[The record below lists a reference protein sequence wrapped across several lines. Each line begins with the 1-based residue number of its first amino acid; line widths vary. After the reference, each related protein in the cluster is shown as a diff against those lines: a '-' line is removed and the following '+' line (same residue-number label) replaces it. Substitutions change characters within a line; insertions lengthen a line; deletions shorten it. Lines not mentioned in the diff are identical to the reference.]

1 MKILLY
7 RWKVFNL
14 DDVKSAIEYFGHEV
28 HDYTETVIDKDDET
42 GFKLRDYAE
51 LRQVFS
57 AYDCVFSLN
66 YFPHVS
72 DLCEELGKKYIAWTV
87 DSPLIS
93 LYHQSLFNKC
103 NYIFIFDR
111 FYCEELKNLGAE
123 HVWYLPLAVNC
134 SRVGKITGSLTAD
147 ERNKRH
153 SEVSFV
159 GGMYHRNSYDEIKD
173 RLPEYLRG
181 YFDAAMAAQMEIYGD
196 SIFDKVL
203 TVDILEKLCELID
216 FKQDERA
223 FSDIALVFSSTFLG
237 FKLAN
242 IERVQI
248 LNKLA
253 KHFPTDLYTDDP
265 DKELIGVNLK
275 GEVNYMTDMP
285 KVFNCSRININ
296 PVMRNIRTGIPLRA
310 WDIVGAGGFLM
321 TSFQLEYMDFFEK
334 GKDYVY
340 YESHDDLLRKTEYY
354 LNHEDERAQI
364 ARNGHE
370 KAVKFHSYE
379 KRMEFILDKCG
390 MLKHLSSILAVYYIE
405 MCIYDH
411 C

>member
-7 RWKVFNL
+7 RWKVFNQ

-134 SRVGKITGSLTAD
+134 SRVDKITGSLTAD
-147 ERNKRH
+147 ERNKWH

-181 YFDAAMAAQMEIYGD
+181 YFDAAMASQMEIYGD

-253 KHFPTDLYTDDP
+253 KLFPTDLYTDDP

-275 GEVNYMTDMP
+275 GAVNYMTDMP

-321 TSFQLEYMDFFEK
+321 TSFQLEYMDFFEN

-370 KAVKFHSYE
+370 KAEKFHSYE

-390 MLKHLSSILAVYYIE
+390 MLKH
-405 MCIYDH
+405 
-411 C
+411 

>member
-1 MKILLY
+1 MRILLY
-7 RWKVFNL
+7 RWKVFNQ

-111 FYCEELKNLGAE
+111 FYSEELKNLGAE

-134 SRVGKITGSLTAD
+134 SRVGKITGSLTSE
-147 ERNKRH
+147 ERNKWH

-275 GEVNYMTDMP
+275 GAVNYMTDMP

-321 TSFQLEYMDFFEK
+321 TSFQLEYMDFFEN

-340 YESHDDLLRKTEYY
+340 YESHDDLIRKTEYY

-379 KRMEFILDKCG
+379 RRMEFILDKCG
-390 MLKHLSSILAVYYIE
+390 MLKH
-405 MCIYDH
+405 
-411 C
+411 

>member
-1 MKILLY
+1 MRILLY
-7 RWKVFNL
+7 RWKVFNQ

-28 HDYTETVIDKDDET
+28 HDYTETVIDKDDKT

-111 FYCEELKNLGAE
+111 FYSEELKKLGVE

-134 SRVGKITGSLTAD
+134 SRVDKITASLTSG
-147 ERNKRH
+147 ERNRWH

-159 GGMYHRNSYDEIKD
+159 GGMYHRNSYDDIKD
-173 RLPEYLRG
+173 KLPQYLKG
-181 YFDAAMAAQMEIYGD
+181 YFDAAMLAQMEIYGE

-203 TVDILEKLCELID
+203 TVDILESLCELID

-253 KHFPTDLYTDDP
+253 KHFQTDLYTDDP

-275 GEVNYMTDMP
+275 GAVDYMTDMP

-321 TSFQLEYMDFFEK
+321 TSFQLEYMDFFEN

-340 YESHDDLLRKTEYY
+340 YDSHDDLLRKTEYY
-354 LNHEDERAQI
+354 LKHEDERAQI
-364 ARNGHE
+364 AANGHE
-370 KAVKFHSYE
+370 KAAKFHSYE
-379 KRMEFILDKCG
+379 KRMEFILEKCDLLIHG
-390 MLKHLSSILAVYYIE
+390 AFH
-405 MCIYDH
+405 
-411 C
+411 

>member
-7 RWKVFNL
+7 RWKVFNQ

-134 SRVGKITGSLTAD
+134 SRVDKITGSLTDD
-147 ERNKRH
+147 EWNKWH

-265 DKELIGVNLK
+265 DKELTGVNLK
-275 GEVNYMTDMP
+275 GAVNYMTDMP

-321 TSFQLEYMDFFEK
+321 TSFQLEYMDFFEN

-370 KAVKFHSYE
+370 KAGKFHSYE

-390 MLKHLSSILAVYYIE
+390 MLKR
-405 MCIYDH
+405 
-411 C
+411 

>member
-7 RWKVFNL
+7 RWKVFNQ

-28 HDYTETVIDKDDET
+28 HDYTETIIDKDDET

-134 SRVGKITGSLTAD
+134 SRVGKITGPLTAD
-147 ERNKRH
+147 ERNKWH

-275 GEVNYMTDMP
+275 GAVNYMTDMP

-310 WDIVGAGGFLM
+310 WDIIGAGGFLM
-321 TSFQLEYMDFFEK
+321 TSFQLEYMDFFEN

-390 MLKHLSSILAVYYIE
+390 MLKR
-405 MCIYDH
+405 
-411 C
+411 

>member
-1 MKILLY
+1 MRILLY
-7 RWKVFNL
+7 RWKVFNQE
-14 DDVKSAIEYFGHEV
+14 DVKSAIEYFGHEV
-28 HDYTETVIDKDDET
+28 YDYTETVIDKDEKT

-57 AYDCVFSLN
+57 ACDCVFSLN

-72 DLCEELGKKYIAWTV
+72 DLCEELGKRYIAWTV

-93 LYHQSLFNKC
+93 LYHKSLFNKC

-111 FYCEELKNLGAE
+111 FYCEELRRLGAE

-134 SRVGKITGSLTAD
+134 ERVDKITRALTEE
-147 ERNKRH
+147 ERKRWS

-159 GGMYHRNSYDEIKD
+159 GGMYHRNSYDDIKD

-181 YFDAAMAAQMEIYGD
+181 YFDAAMLSQMEIYGD
-196 SIFDKVL
+196 SVFDKVL
-203 TVDILEKLCELID
+203 TVDILEQLCDLID

-253 KHFPTDLYTDDP
+253 KHFSTDLYTDDP
-265 DKELIGVNLK
+265 DKELMGVNLK
-275 GEVNYMTDMP
+275 GAVNYMTDMP

-310 WDIVGAGGFLM
+310 WDIMGAGGFLM
-321 TSFQLEYMDFFEK
+321 TSFQLEYMDFFEN

-340 YESHDDLLRKTEYY
+340 YDSHDDLLKKTEYY
-354 LNHEDERAQI
+354 INHEDERAQI
-364 ARNGHE
+364 ARNGHN
-370 KAVKFHSYE
+370 KVAKYHSYI
-379 KRMEFILDKCG
+379 KRMEYIMDKAG
-390 MLKHLSSILAVYYIE
+390 IQ
-405 MCIYDH
+405 
-411 C
+411 

>member
-7 RWKVFNL
+7 RWKVFNQ

-42 GFKLRDYAE
+42 GFKLRDYEE

-134 SRVGKITGSLTAD
+134 SRVDRITGSLTSE
-147 ERNKRH
+147 ERNKWH

-159 GGMYHRNSYDEIKD
+159 GGMYHRNSYDEIKG

-275 GEVNYMTDMP
+275 GAVNYMTDMP

-321 TSFQLEYMDFFEK
+321 TSFQLEYMDFFEN

-390 MLKHLSSILAVYYIE
+390 MLKH
-405 MCIYDH
+405 
-411 C
+411 

>member
-1 MKILLY
+1 MRILLY
-7 RWKVFNL
+7 RWKVFNQ

-134 SRVGKITGSLTAD
+134 SRVDKITGSLTDD
-147 ERNKRH
+147 EWNKWH

-265 DKELIGVNLK
+265 DKELTGVNLK
-275 GEVNYMTDMP
+275 GAVNYMTDMP

-321 TSFQLEYMDFFEK
+321 TSFQLEYMDFFEN

-370 KAVKFHSYE
+370 KAGKFHSYE

-390 MLKHLSSILAVYYIE
+390 MLKR
-405 MCIYDH
+405 
-411 C
+411 

>member
-7 RWKVFNL
+7 RWKVFNQ

-134 SRVGKITGSLTAD
+134 SRVDKITDSLTSE
-147 ERNKRH
+147 ERVRWH

-159 GGMYHRNSYDEIKD
+159 GGMYHRNSYDGIKD
-173 RLPEYLRG
+173 KLPEYLKG

-203 TVDILEKLCELID
+203 TVDILEQLCELID

-253 KHFPTDLYTDDP
+253 KHFLTDLYTDDP
-265 DKELIGVNLK
+265 DNELVGVNLK
-275 GEVNYMTDMP
+275 GAVNYMTDMP

-321 TSFQLEYMDFFEK
+321 TSFQLEYMDFFEN

-340 YESHDDLLRKTEYY
+340 YDSHDDLLRKTEYY

-379 KRMEFILDKCG
+379 KRMEFILNKCG
-390 MLKHLSSILAVYYIE
+390 MLKH
-405 MCIYDH
+405 
-411 C
+411 

>member
-7 RWKVFNL
+7 RWKVFNQ

-28 HDYTETVIDKDDET
+28 HDYTETIIDKDDET

-147 ERNKRH
+147 ERNKWH

-181 YFDAAMAAQMEIYGD
+181 YFDAAMLAQLNIFGD
-196 SIFDKVL
+196 NIIDDLL
-203 TVDILEKLCELID
+203 TVDILKELSEIID
-216 FKQDERA
+216 FRQGDRA
-223 FSDIALVFSSTFLG
+223 FSDIRLVFESTFLG

-242 IERVQI
+242 IERVST
-248 LNKLA
+248 LNRLSKTLRGHNTA
-253 KHFPTDLYTDDP
+253 LYTDTIDSKLEGI
-265 DKELIGVNLK
+265 DYRGAVA
-275 GEVNYMTDMP
+275 YMTHMP
-285 KVFNCSRININ
+285 LVFNNSRINLNMTI
-296 PVMRNIRTGIPLRA
+296 RNIRTGIPLRV
-310 WDIVGAGGFLM
+310 WDILGAGGFLL
-321 TSFQLEYMDFFEK
+321 TNFQVELPDYFEN
-334 GKDYVY
+334 GKDIVY
-340 YESHDDLLRKTEYY
+340 YEDINDCCRKAEYY
-354 LNHEDERAQI
+354 LAHEDERRLI
-364 ARNGHE
+364 ALNGYNI
-370 KAVKFHSYE
+370 VKQKHSYIQ
-379 KRMEFILDKCG
+379 RIATILD
-390 MLKHLSSILAVYYIE
+390 IVNY
-405 MCIYDH
+405 
-411 C
+411 

>member
-1 MKILLY
+1 MRILLY
-7 RWKVFNL
+7 RWKVFNQ

-28 HDYTETVIDKDDET
+28 YDYTETVIDKDEKT

-57 AYDCVFSLN
+57 ACDCVFSLN

-93 LYHQSLFNKC
+93 LYHKSLFNKC

-111 FYCEELKNLGAE
+111 FYCEELRRLGAE

-134 SRVGKITGSLTAD
+134 ERVDKVTGALTEE
-147 ERNKRH
+147 ERKRWS

-159 GGMYHRNSYDEIKD
+159 GGMYHRNSYDDIKD

-181 YFDAAMAAQMEIYGD
+181 YFDAAMLSQMEIYGD

-253 KHFPTDLYTDDP
+253 KHFSTDLYTDDP
-265 DKELIGVNLK
+265 DKELMGVNLK
-275 GEVNYMTDMP
+275 GAVNYMTDMP

-310 WDIVGAGGFLM
+310 WDIMGAGGFLM
-321 TSFQLEYMDFFEK
+321 TSFQLEYMDFFEN

-340 YESHDDLLRKTEYY
+340 YDSHDDLLKKTEYY

-364 ARNGHE
+364 ARNGHN
-370 KAVKFHSYE
+370 KVAKYHSYI
-379 KRMEFILDKCG
+379 KRMEYIMDKAG
-390 MLKHLSSILAVYYIE
+390 IQ
-405 MCIYDH
+405 
-411 C
+411 

>member
-7 RWKVFNL
+7 RWKVFNQ

-72 DLCEELGKKYIAWTV
+72 DLCEELGKKYIVWTV

-134 SRVGKITGSLTAD
+134 SRVGKTIGSLTAD
-147 ERNKRH
+147 ERNKWH

-181 YFDAAMAAQMEIYGD
+181 YFDAAMVAQMEIYGD

-253 KHFPTDLYTDDP
+253 RHFPTDLYTDDP

-275 GEVNYMTDMP
+275 GAVNYMTDMP

-321 TSFQLEYMDFFEK
+321 TSFQLEYMDFFEN

-379 KRMEFILDKCG
+379 RRMEFILDKCG
-390 MLKHLSSILAVYYIE
+390 MLKH
-405 MCIYDH
+405 
-411 C
+411 

>member
-7 RWKVFNL
+7 RWKVFNQ

-57 AYDCVFSLN
+57 AYDCIFSLN

-147 ERNKRH
+147 ERNKWH

-181 YFDAAMAAQMEIYGD
+181 YFDAAMLAQLNIYGD
-196 SIFDKVL
+196 NIIDDLL
-203 TVDILEKLCELID
+203 TVDILKELSEIID
-216 FKQDERA
+216 FRQGDRA
-223 FSDIALVFSSTFLG
+223 FSDIRLVFESTFLG

-242 IERVQI
+242 IERVST
-248 LNKLA
+248 LNRLSKTLRGHNTA
-253 KHFPTDLYTDDP
+253 LYTDTIDSKLEGI
-265 DKELIGVNLK
+265 DYRGAVA
-275 GEVNYMTDMP
+275 YMTHMP
-285 KVFNCSRININ
+285 LVFNNSRINLNMTI
-296 PVMRNIRTGIPLRA
+296 RNIRTGIPLRV
-310 WDIVGAGGFLM
+310 WDILGAGGFLL
-321 TSFQLEYMDFFEK
+321 TNFQVERPDYFEN
-334 GKDYVY
+334 GKDIVY
-340 YESHDDLLRKTEYY
+340 YEDINDCCRKAEYY
-354 LNHEDERAQI
+354 LAHEDERRLI
-364 ARNGHE
+364 ALNGYNI
-370 KAVKFHSYE
+370 VKQKHSYIQ
-379 KRMEFILDKCG
+379 RIATILD
-390 MLKHLSSILAVYYIE
+390 IVNY
-405 MCIYDH
+405 
-411 C
+411 

>member
-7 RWKVFNL
+7 RWKVFNQ

-28 HDYTETVIDKDDET
+28 DDYTETVIDKDDET

-72 DLCEELGKKYIAWTV
+72 DLCEELGEKYIAWTV

-111 FYCEELKNLGAE
+111 FYSEELKNLGAE

-134 SRVGKITGSLTAD
+134 SRVDKITYSLTAD
-147 ERNKRH
+147 ERNKWH

-159 GGMYHRNSYDEIKD
+159 GGMYHRNSYDGIKD
-173 RLPEYLRG
+173 KLPQYLRG

-275 GEVNYMTDMP
+275 GAVNYMTDMP

-321 TSFQLEYMDFFEK
+321 TSFQLEYMDFFEN

-340 YESHDDLLRKTEYY
+340 YDSHDDLLRKTEYY

-379 KRMEFILDKCG
+379 KRMEFIFDKCG
-390 MLKHLSSILAVYYIE
+390 MLKH
-405 MCIYDH
+405 
-411 C
+411 

>member
-7 RWKVFNL
+7 RWKVFNQ

-28 HDYTETVIDKDDET
+28 HDYTETIIDKDDET

-134 SRVGKITGSLTAD
+134 SRVDKITGSLTD
-147 ERNKRH
+147 EERRQWH

-173 RLPEYLRG
+173 KLPEYLRG

-275 GEVNYMTDMP
+275 GAVNYMTDMP

-321 TSFQLEYMDFFEK
+321 TSFQLEYMDFFEN

-390 MLKHLSSILAVYYIE
+390 MLKH
-405 MCIYDH
+405 
-411 C
+411 

>member
-7 RWKVFNL
+7 RWKVFNQ

-111 FYCEELKNLGAE
+111 FYAEELKSLGAE

-134 SRVGKITGSLTAD
+134 SRVGKITDSLTAD
-147 ERNKRH
+147 ERNKWH
-153 SEVSFV
+153 SKVSFV

-173 RLPEYLRG
+173 KLPEYLRG

-253 KHFPTDLYTDDP
+253 RHFPTDLYTDDP

-275 GEVNYMTDMP
+275 GAVNYMTDMP

-321 TSFQLEYMDFFEK
+321 TSFQLEYMDFFEN

-379 KRMEFILDKCG
+379 KRLEFILDKCG
-390 MLKHLSSILAVYYIE
+390 MLKH
-405 MCIYDH
+405 
-411 C
+411 

>member
-7 RWKVFNL
+7 RWKVFNQ

-134 SRVGKITGSLTAD
+134 SRVGKITGSFTAD
-147 ERNKRH
+147 ERNKWH

-253 KHFPTDLYTDDP
+253 GHFPTDLYTDDP

-275 GEVNYMTDMP
+275 GAVNYMTDMP

-321 TSFQLEYMDFFEK
+321 TSFQLEYMDFFEN

-390 MLKHLSSILAVYYIE
+390 MLKH
-405 MCIYDH
+405 
-411 C
+411 

>member
-1 MKILLY
+1 MRILLY
-7 RWKVFNL
+7 RWKVFNQ
-14 DDVKSAIEYFGHEV
+14 DDVKSAIEYFGHQV

-111 FYCEELKNLGAE
+111 FYSEELKNLGAE

-134 SRVGKITGSLTAD
+134 SRVGKITGSLTSD
-147 ERNKRH
+147 ERNKWH

-173 RLPEYLRG
+173 KLPEYLRG

-196 SIFDKVL
+196 SIFDTVL

-275 GEVNYMTDMP
+275 GAVNYMTDMP

-321 TSFQLEYMDFFEK
+321 TSFQLEYMDFFEN

-390 MLKHLSSILAVYYIE
+390 MLKH
-405 MCIYDH
+405 
-411 C
+411 

>member
-7 RWKVFNL
+7 RWKVFNQ

-147 ERNKRH
+147 EQNKWH

-253 KHFPTDLYTDDP
+253 GHFPTDLYTDDP

-275 GEVNYMTDMP
+275 GAVNYMTDMP

-321 TSFQLEYMDFFEK
+321 TSFQLEYMDFFEN

-390 MLKHLSSILAVYYIE
+390 MLKH
-405 MCIYDH
+405 
-411 C
+411 

>member
-7 RWKVFNL
+7 RWKVFNQ

-134 SRVGKITGSLTAD
+134 SRVGKITGSFTAD
-147 ERNKRH
+147 ERNKWH

-253 KHFPTDLYTDDP
+253 RHFPTDLYTDDP

-275 GEVNYMTDMP
+275 GAVNYMTDMP

-321 TSFQLEYMDFFEK
+321 TSFQLEYMDFFEN

-390 MLKHLSSILAVYYIE
+390 MLKH
-405 MCIYDH
+405 
-411 C
+411 

>member
-1 MKILLY
+1 MRILLY
-7 RWKVFNL
+7 RWKVFNQ

-28 HDYTETVIDKDDET
+28 HDYTETIIDKDDET

-111 FYCEELKNLGAE
+111 FYSEELKNLGAE

-134 SRVGKITGSLTAD
+134 SRVGKITGSLTSE
-147 ERNKRH
+147 ERNKWH

-275 GEVNYMTDMP
+275 GAVNYMTDMP

-321 TSFQLEYMDFFEK
+321 TSFQLEYMDFFEN

-379 KRMEFILDKCG
+379 RRMEFILDKCG
-390 MLKHLSSILAVYYIE
+390 MLKH
-405 MCIYDH
+405 
-411 C
+411 

>member
-7 RWKVFNL
+7 RWKVFNQ

-28 HDYTETVIDKDDET
+28 HDYTETIIDKDDET

-134 SRVGKITGSLTAD
+134 SRVGEITGSLTAD
-147 ERNKRH
+147 ERNKWH

-275 GEVNYMTDMP
+275 GAVNYMTDMP

-321 TSFQLEYMDFFEK
+321 TSFQLEYMDFFEN

-364 ARNGHE
+364 TRNGHE

-390 MLKHLSSILAVYYIE
+390 MLKH
-405 MCIYDH
+405 
-411 C
+411 

>member
-7 RWKVFNL
+7 RWKVFNQ

-134 SRVGKITGSLTAD
+134 SRVGKITGPLTAD
-147 ERNKRH
+147 ERNKWH

-173 RLPEYLRG
+173 RLSEYLRG

-275 GEVNYMTDMP
+275 GAVNYMTDMP

-321 TSFQLEYMDFFEK
+321 TSFQLEYMDFFEN

-390 MLKHLSSILAVYYIE
+390 MLKH
-405 MCIYDH
+405 
-411 C
+411 

>member
-7 RWKVFNL
+7 RWKVFNQ

-93 LYHQSLFNKC
+93 MYHQSLFNKC

-147 ERNKRH
+147 ERNKWY

-275 GEVNYMTDMP
+275 GAVNYMTDMP

-321 TSFQLEYMDFFEK
+321 TSFQLEYMDFFEN

-390 MLKHLSSILAVYYIE
+390 MLKH
-405 MCIYDH
+405 
-411 C
+411 

>member
-7 RWKVFNL
+7 RWKVFNQ

-28 HDYTETVIDKDDET
+28 HDYTETIIDKDDET

-134 SRVGKITGSLTAD
+134 SRVGKITGLLTAD
-147 ERNKRH
+147 ERNKWH

-253 KHFPTDLYTDDP
+253 RHFPTDLYTDDP

-275 GEVNYMTDMP
+275 GAVNYMTDMP

-321 TSFQLEYMDFFEK
+321 TSFQLEYMDFFEN

-379 KRMEFILDKCG
+379 RRMEFILDKCG
-390 MLKHLSSILAVYYIE
+390 MLKH
-405 MCIYDH
+405 
-411 C
+411 

>member
-1 MKILLY
+1 MRILLY
-7 RWKVFNL
+7 RWKVFNQ

-57 AYDCVFSLN
+57 AYDSVFSLN

-134 SRVGKITGSLTAD
+134 SRVDRITDSLTAE
-147 ERNKRH
+147 ERAKWH

-159 GGMYHRNSYDEIKD
+159 GGMYHRNSYDGIKD
-173 RLPEYLRG
+173 KLPEYLKG

-275 GEVNYMTDMP
+275 GAVNYMTDMP

-321 TSFQLEYMDFFEK
+321 TSFQLEYMDFFEN

-340 YESHDDLLRKTEYY
+340 YDSHDDLLRKTEYY

-370 KAVKFHSYE
+370 KALKFHSYE
-379 KRMEFILDKCG
+379 KRMEFIFDKCG
-390 MLKHLSSILAVYYIE
+390 MLKH
-405 MCIYDH
+405 
-411 C
+411 